1 MTSRPLVDWGWVADH
16 LDDIAARGVE
26 HLLLTALA
34 VGIGLLI
41 SLALVALGAWRPR
54 LVFPIAAGS
63 GILYT
68 IPSLALFAFFI
79 PFTGI
84 GLLTAEIALV
94 SYTILTLVRTISAGL
109 AGIPAAVREAADGMG
124 YRGAGRFLRVELP
137 LAVPAV
143 VAGLRVATVTT
154 VGLVTVTSLLGL
166 GGLGFFILD
175 GIRRSVVFPTEI
187 VVGTVASALLAG
199 ALDLAF
205 LRLERLLAPWRRVS

>member
-26 HLLLTALA
+26 HVLLTALA
-34 VGIGLLI
+34 VGIGLLL

-54 LVFPIAAGS
+54 LAFPVAAGA

-124 YRGAGRFLRVELP
+124 YRAPGRFLRVELP

-166 GGLGFFILD
+166 GGFGFFILD

-187 VVGTVASALLAG
+187 IVGTVASALLAG
-199 ALDLAF
+199 LLDLAF
-205 LRLERLLAPWRRVS
+205 LGLERVLAPWGRAS